1 MTPNNLPTQPAQPS
15 WRVPIALG
23 ALVTAALHLPAVMQ
37 HEIWLPLCCCAPLL
51 GAPLGL
57 LPATLALRRDPYMG
71 AASGFSVAFISI
83 GLGALI
89 PAATTLLRGYRVNE
103 EMVAQMREAWTEQ
116 GLGKNEVEQA
126 IDTVL
131 TAGPLSVV
139 VGAALLALTAGIMG
153 AILAGWTDRRH
164 RRSAQPP
171 KLS

>member
-1 MTPNNLPTQPAQPS
+1 MSSNLPTQPAQPS
-15 WRVPIALG
+15 WRGPIAAG
-23 ALVTAALHLPAVMQ
+23 ALVTTLLHVPALTQ
-37 HEIWLPLCCCAPLL
+37 HEIWLPLCCCAPVL

-103 EMVAQMREAWTEQ
+103 DMIAQMREAWTEQ
-116 GLGKNEVEQA
+116 GLGKHEVDQA
-126 IDTVL
+126 IDYVL

-139 VGAALLALTAGIMG
+139 VSAALLALAAGVMG
-153 AILAGWTDRRH
+153 AILAGWTDRRR